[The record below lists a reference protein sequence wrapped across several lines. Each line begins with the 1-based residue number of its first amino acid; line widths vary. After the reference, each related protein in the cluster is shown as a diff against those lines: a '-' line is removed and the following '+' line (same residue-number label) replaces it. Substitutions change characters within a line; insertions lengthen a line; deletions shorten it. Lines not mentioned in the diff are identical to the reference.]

1 MFKIKYQLNILPSVS
16 EEDGQLMGAIQ
27 DSDELEIFET
37 ELVKDLIDYKW
48 QRFAQKQHMFA
59 ACIHITY
66 VICLIVYIN
75 KIFLKA

>member
-1 MFKIKYQLNILPSVS
+1 
-16 EEDGQLMGAIQ
+16 MGAIQ

-48 QRFAQKQHMFA
+48 ETFAKKQHMFA

-66 VICLIVYIN
+66 VI
-75 KIFLKA
+75 